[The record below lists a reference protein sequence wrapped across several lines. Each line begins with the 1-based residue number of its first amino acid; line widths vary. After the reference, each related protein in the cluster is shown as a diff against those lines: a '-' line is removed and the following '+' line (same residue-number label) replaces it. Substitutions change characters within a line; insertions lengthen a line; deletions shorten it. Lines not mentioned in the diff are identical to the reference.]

1 MHPLLLPGTVWLD
14 TAQPDE
20 ENRRSLLF
28 MRPVRVLQADT
39 PEQVPALLRALDGA
53 VAAGYYVAGYMAYEA
68 GYALT
73 PVPLQVPDETGPLA
87 WFGVYE
93 MPHALA
99 PASTAALAGET
110 GDYAVRDLHLALS
123 REAYRERVQHIRAL
137 IREGEVY
144 QINFT
149 LPLRFRFE
157 GDPIAF
163 YLALRRQQPV
173 PYAAFVNTGERLV
186 LSLSPELFFRRN
198 GEQIYTRPMKGTARR
213 SSLPEEDARLAEAL
227 RTDEK
232 NRAENLMIVDLL
244 RNDLS
249 VCCEPGSVAVS
260 ELFRVEAYPT
270 VWQMTSTV
278 TGRLRPGVG
287 YAELFRALFPSGSV
301 TGAPKLRAMQHI
313 ARLEPTP
320 RGVYCGAIGYAAPD
334 GEAVFNVA
342 IRTLELAGSEGRMG
356 VGSGVV
362 WDSDPDAEY
371 EECWLKGQFLRAAAE
386 PFALIETMRC
396 EQGRIPLLELHLER
410 LRRSAAHFG
419 FALDEGRVRAQLE
432 QVRQALDP
440 AKVWRLRLTLEV
452 SGQTQLTT
460 AELEPEPDRPWRL
473 CVARERLDPS
483 DPLRYHKTTRRAH
496 YEAAYLQAKAAGFDE
511 VLFLNTRDEV
521 CEGSRTNLFVQLDGR
536 LYTPPVSCGLL
547 PGVYRQHVLRTRPDV
562 EERVLTLADLRRAE
576 ALYVCNAVR
585 GWRPAVLAVPE
596 PVLTTL

>member
-14 TAQPDE
+14 TALPDE

-68 GYALT
+68 GYALA

-87 WFGVYE
+87 WLGVYE
-93 MPHALA
+93 MPHVLA

-110 GDYAVRDLHLALS
+110 GDYAVRDLHLVLS
-123 REAYRERVQHIRAL
+123 QEAYRERVQHIRAL

-149 LPLRFRFE
+149 LPLCFRFE

-173 PYAAFVNTGERLV
+173 SYAAFINTGARLV
-186 LSLSPELFFRRN
+186 LSLSPELFFRRE
-198 GEQIYTRPMKGTARR
+198 GERIYTRPMKGTMRR
-213 SSLPEEDARLAEAL
+213 SSLPDEDARLAEAL

-249 VCCEPGSVAVS
+249 VCCEPGSVAVP

-278 TGRLRPGVG
+278 TGRLRLGVG
-287 YAELFRALFPSGSV
+287 YADLFRALFPSGSV

-313 ARLEPTP
+313 ARLEPAP
-320 RGVYCGAIGYAAPD
+320 RGVYCGAIGYAAPG

-356 VGSGVV
+356 VGSGIV

-419 FALDEGRVRAQLE
+419 FALDEKRVRAQLA
-432 QVRQALDP
+432 QVQQALDP

-460 AELEPEPDRPWRL
+460 AELAPDPDRPWRL

-496 YEAAYLQAKAAGFDE
+496 YEAAYLQAQAAGYDE

-547 PGVYRQHVLRTRPDV
+547 PGVYRQHVLRTRSDV

-585 GWRPAVLAVPE
+585 GWRPAVLEVPE